1 MNRPANSPLN
11 PRICIL
17 GGGFAGLYS
26 ALALAKI
33 SLLQQWEIVLIDQR
47 DRFEF
52 SPLLYELISG
62 ELEAWEIAPPYL
74 QLLRNWPITVYCD
87 RIEAINLNA
96 RQVQLRDRGPLNY
109 TYLIIALG
117 VESRLP
123 PHPDVLTFR
132 SLADVEKL
140 KAELERFK
148 HQSSLDISIIG
159 AGASGIELACKLCD
173 RLGPRQQI
181 HLIHRG
187 SQLLP
192 ELSPPIRKA
201 AERAINQRRIRL
213 SLNTNV
219 EKIQHQG
226 DFQLQLTQH
235 EQSFRETSH
244 LVIWTAGTQAN
255 PLISS
260 LPGGDRGQLRVTPEL
275 QLTRYPEV
283 FVLGDVAATP
293 FPNTA
298 QVAYQQAPHV
308 AQNLKGYIFQQPLKP
323 FHYKHIGDMLTLG
336 IHNGVVHSFGLTLTG
351 RLAHLIRSLTYIQR
365 LPTLKQS
372 LRVFAHRL
380 KRIFRPSSR

>member
-1 MNRPANSPLN
+1 MNRPPNSPLN

-33 SLLQQWEIVLIDQR
+33 RLLEQWQIVIIDQR

-87 RIEAINLNA
+87 RVEAINLNA
-96 RQVQLRDRGPLNY
+96 RQIQLRDRGSLSY

-117 VESRLP
+117 VESRRP
-123 PHPDVLTFR
+123 PHPNVLTFR

-140 KAELERFK
+140 KAELQRFE
-148 HQSSLDISIIG
+148 HQPSLNISIIG
-159 AGASGIELACKLCD
+159 AGASGVELACKLSD
-173 RLGPRQQI
+173 HLGHRQQI

-192 ELSPPIRKA
+192 DFSPAIRNA
-201 AERAINQRRIRL
+201 AESAIHQRRIRL

-226 DFQLQLTQH
+226 DFELQLTQH

-255 PLISS
+255 PLISR
-260 LPGGDRGQLRVTPEL
+260 LPGGDRGQLQVTPEL

-293 FPNTA
+293 FPKTA
-298 QVAYQQAPHV
+298 QVAYQQASHI
-308 AQNLKGYIFQQPLKP
+308 AQNLKSYIFQHPLKP
-323 FHYKHIGDMLTLG
+323 FHYKHLGDMLTLG

-351 RLAHLIRSLTYIQR
+351 RLGNLIRTLTYIQR
-365 LPTLKQS
+365 LPTLQQS

-380 KRIFRPSSR
+380 KRIFRRSSP